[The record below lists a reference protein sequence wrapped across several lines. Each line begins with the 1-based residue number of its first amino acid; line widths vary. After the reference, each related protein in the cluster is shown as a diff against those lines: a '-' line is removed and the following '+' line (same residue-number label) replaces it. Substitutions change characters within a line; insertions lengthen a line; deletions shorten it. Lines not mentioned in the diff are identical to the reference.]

1 MKRNSITKKLTLTN
15 VLIVVLSLLVFF
27 TIVLVIANNNALNDI
42 QSQLIIENRVTT
54 TLYVNN
60 RIQQPAVYRVL
71 TDSINLIYTNTPD
84 GLILEYSSDN
94 AFDSSF
100 EPQPV
105 IQSYVKAKKKVIRLT
120 VKGEEYLCTISTE
133 SKSGSETDSVI
144 ISLLSVKSIREM
156 TKSFT
161 IALAVSIAALSLVSI
176 LITVFISRRITRPIV
191 KLTGITKQYEKRNF
205 DETYIAQT
213 NDEIE
218 DLSAAVS
225 SMAQSLKEHDAE
237 KDRLFRQISHEI
249 KTPLTSIYG
258 YAEGIKSGVFDDLE
272 KPLDVIMSE
281 SLRIKKLTENIVLLS
296 KIESNIEMFSFKKE
310 DVSKLLERAIES
322 IESVAVLGDI
332 DIDYTPKEL
341 PEISADADKL
351 YRAFVN
357 ILSNCTKYAKSLI
370 HIETNEQPSTIEV
383 VITDDGSGFEPEA
396 LENLL
401 SGLAREKSNGSGI
414 GLSIVNEIVKAH
426 GGSFTVGNSKS
437 GGALFKIVLKK

>member
-15 VLIVVLSLLVFF
+15 VLIVVLSLLIFF
-27 TIVLVIANNNALNDI
+27 TIVLVIANNNALSDI

-71 TDSINLIYTNTPD
+71 TDSVNLIYTRTPD
-84 GLILEYSSDN
+84 GLSLEYSSDEN
-94 AFDSSF
+94 FGDDFD
-100 EPQPV
+100 PQPV

-120 VKGEEYLCTISTE
+120 VEGQEYLCTISTE
-133 SKSGSETDSVI
+133 SMSGTGADSVI
-144 ISLLSVKSIREM
+144 ISILSIKSIREM

-161 IALAVSIAALSLVSI
+161 IALAVSITALSLVSI
-176 LITVFISRRITRPIV
+176 LVTVFISRRITKPIV
-191 KLTGITKQYEKRNF
+191 KLTNITKQYEKRNF
-205 DETYIAQT
+205 DETFTART

-218 DLSAAVS
+218 DLSVAVS

-258 YAEGIKSGVFDDLE
+258 YAEGIKSGVFEDIE

-296 KIESNIEMFSFKKE
+296 KIESNIEMFSFDE
-310 DVSKLLERAIES
+310 QDISKLLEGAIES
-322 IESVAVLGDI
+322 IESVAILGDI
-332 DIDYTPKEL
+332 DIDYTPKKL
-341 PEISADADKL
+341 PLVLVDGDKL

-370 HIETNEQPSTIEV
+370 KTETKELENTVEITIS
-383 VITDDGSGFEPEA
+383 DDGNGFEPEA
-396 LENLL
+396 LGNLL
-401 SGLAREKSNGSGI
+401 GGFAREKSNGSGI
-414 GLSIVNEIVKAH
+414 GLSIVNEIIKAH
-426 GGSFTVGNSKS
+426 GGHFTIGNSNV
-437 GGALFKIVLKK
+437 GGAFFRIELNK